1 MAAVTFDTL
10 KFVQTLETAG
20 VVRDQA
26 VAFATAVRDVQSASD
41 LATKTDLHA
50 LETRTDGKF
59 DLLRKDFASME
70 LGLRKDID
78 MLRNELIIKLSAV
91 MIACVGAIGLMIRF
105 M

>member
-1 MAAVTFDTL
+1 VAAVTFDTL
-10 KFVQTLETAG
+10 KSVQTLETAG

-26 VAFATAVRDVQSASD
+26 V
-41 LATKTDLHA
+41 
-50 LETRTDGKF
+50 
-59 DLLRKDFASME
+59 ME

-91 MIACVGAIGLMIRF
+91 MIACVGVIGLMIRF